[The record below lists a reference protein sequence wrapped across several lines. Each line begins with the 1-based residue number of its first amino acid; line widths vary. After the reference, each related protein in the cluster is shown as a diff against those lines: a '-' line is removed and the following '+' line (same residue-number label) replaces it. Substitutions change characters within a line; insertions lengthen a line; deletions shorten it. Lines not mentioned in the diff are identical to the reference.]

1 MECPCASLCEGIFF
15 VILLSSN
22 ERRNLVQELIN
33 ELILCGFPEECA
45 EDVVSDLLAHV
56 GYSETEK
63 YIQEVERNLNVYG
76 I

>member
-1 MECPCASLCEGIFF
+1 M
-15 VILLSSN
+15 
-22 ERRNLVQELIN
+22 QELIN